1 LKFKPNKEET
11 MVNDIVH
18 HPEKPSIFANCYNN
32 GSIAVWGLLKNERL
46 HTFSLVHEKYTYK
59 IRFQSSNIIVSCGA
73 DCSVV
78 RTDL

>member
-1 LKFKPNKEET
+1 
-11 MVNDIVH
+11 MINDIAH
-18 HPEKPSIFANCYNN
+18 HPEKPSIIISCYNN
-32 GSIAVWGLLKNERL
+32 GTIAVWGLMKNKRL
-46 HTFSLVHEKYTYK
+46 HTFSKVHEKYTYK